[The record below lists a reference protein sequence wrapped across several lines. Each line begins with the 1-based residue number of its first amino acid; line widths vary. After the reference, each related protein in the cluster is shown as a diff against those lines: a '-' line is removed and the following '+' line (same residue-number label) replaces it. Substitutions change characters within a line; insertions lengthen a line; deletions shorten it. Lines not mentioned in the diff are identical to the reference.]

1 MAIMKRVKGLKDPI
15 TVPTFNFGPND
26 GLAQLIVEAWT
37 NDALREGLLERDNRD
52 LPTASAVALATAA
65 VNASGGF
72 SLSRAV
78 IISEEE
84 HDRDYVSSDANEVV
98 FVLPN
103 PKRAV
108 GPSSLVNTARLLMA
122 CTPNGI

>member
-1 MAIMKRVKGLKDPI
+1 VKGLKDPV
-15 TVPTFNFGPND
+15 TVPAFSFSPNE

-37 NDALREGLLERDNRD
+37 NDEFREGLLKRNGTQ
-52 LPTASAVALATAA
+52 PTVGAVTLATAA

-72 SLSRAV
+72 DLSRAV
-78 IISEEE
+78 IITEEE
-84 HDRDYVSSDANEVV
+84 HDKNYTSEDDDEVV

-103 PKRAV
+103 PDRVRKT
-108 GPSSLVNTARLLMA
+108 GNLLNTARLLMA